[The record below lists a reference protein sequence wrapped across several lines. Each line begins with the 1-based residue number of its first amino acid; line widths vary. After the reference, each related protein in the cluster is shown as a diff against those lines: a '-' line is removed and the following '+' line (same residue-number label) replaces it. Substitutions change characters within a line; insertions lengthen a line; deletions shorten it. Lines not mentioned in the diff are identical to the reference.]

1 MLLEECKYAIK
12 NIKIVNTVNENLE
25 LSESDESDAESDE

>member
-12 NIKIVNTVNENLE
+12 NIKIVNTVNENLA

>member
-12 NIKIVNTVNENLE
+12 NIKIVNTITENLE
-25 LSESDESDAESDE
+25 LSESDESDAESNE